1 VELTTARLARDFAA
15 GLMLADARGP
25 RWGAYQPGI
34 GPHTEV
40 QTVALVLAE
49 LRRKHPALY
58 GSVET
63 GVRYPNSQRQKWRM
77 SRVPLNFGGGPDDRQ
92 AASTSS

>member
-15 GLMLADARGP
+15 GLMLADARNP

-49 LRRKHPALY
+49 LRREPSCTVWFCADWR
-58 GSVET
+58 SV
-63 GVRYPNSQRQKWRM
+63 PK
-77 SRVPLNFGGGPDDRQ
+77 
-92 AASTSS
+92 

>member
-1 VELTTARLARDFAA
+1 MELTTARLARDFAA
-15 GLMLADARGP
+15 GLMLADARNP

-49 LRRKHPALY
+49 LRRDDPALY
-58 GSVET
+58 GSAWIH
-63 GVRYPNSQRQKWRM
+63 RCCD
-77 SRVPLNFGGGPDDRQ
+77 RVSLAGL
-92 AASTSS
+92 